1 VPLEDRNDYLD
12 VEGKMVHKAS
22 VVRGIFH
29 RGIMST
35 DRLQRVRGFGRFQA
49 GQGQAIDRAAQE
61 VLMLSDLVA
70 CLVQLPGNKGKTVAV
85 CMVEALPNHSK
96 PLPVSELGAAGIF
109 VSAKIL
115 SLSQP
120 DPKDPSA
127 SSDLV
132 WDLRKHQSLWI
143 PGTHLV
149 PAAFELTS
157 YGAEASYIV
166 PAETLTGVQ
175 LKRCEGPNLEPG
187 ADQECSKH

>member
-1 VPLEDRNDYLD
+1 MRQMRLVPRHPCLKRRGDDSEDDPNELSHALVVPLEDRNDYLD

-85 CMVEALPNHSK
+85 
-96 PLPVSELGAAGIF
+96 
-109 VSAKIL
+109 
-115 SLSQP
+115 
-120 DPKDPSA
+120 
-127 SSDLV
+127 
-132 WDLRKHQSLWI
+132 
-143 PGTHLV
+143 
-149 PAAFELTS
+149 
-157 YGAEASYIV
+157 EAST
-166 PAETLTGVQ
+166 ESQ
-175 LKRCEGPNLEPG
+175 
-187 ADQECSKH
+187 